1 MFNEV
6 RKLLRDENI
15 EIEDIGRASSF
26 LLKHQFLYRTNNR
39 HSSHYLLIENN
50 FNVFQNSFDLFNLKL
65 IVNHDY
71 GYIGYLPKEDNSYK
85 INIAQSAVLLV
96 LRLIYHQERKLGN
109 SENGQVII
117 SGSQFTVM
125 YKDLTNRDDIDKNR
139 ATLDSRLKPVSEKGL
154 IHLSNEVDFE
164 TGLPNI
170 TILPPIEKVVD
181 NAFAEAV
188 TKEIQ
193 SNEVDC
199 EEESDEI
206 N

>member
-6 RKLLRDENI
+6 RKLLRDKNI
-15 EIEDIGRASSF
+15 EMDDIGKTSSF
-26 LLKHQFLYRTNNR
+26 LLKHQFIYRKNNR
-39 HSSHYLLIENN
+39 HSNHYLLIEENSKI
-50 FNVFQNSFDLFNLKL
+50 FQDAFDLFNLKL
-65 IVNHDY
+65 VIDHDY
-71 GYIGYLPKEDNSYK
+71 GYIGYLPKEDNNYK

-109 SENGQVII
+109 SENGQVVI

-125 YKDLTNRDDIDKNR
+125 YKDLTNRDDIDKNK
-139 ATLDSRLKPVSEKGL
+139 ATLDSSLKPVRDKGL
-154 IHLSNEVDFE
+154 IYLSREVDAE

-170 TILPPIEKVVD
+170 TILPPIEIVVD

-193 SNEVDC
+193 SNEV
-199 EEESDEI
+199 EEELDEI